1 MLPNDKVFAFISYSR
16 KDKKVANWLH
26 KRIENYIYPKE
37 LVNEDQRPPHD
48 KYIRPVFLDTKDMQI
63 EVRPFT
69 ERIKNALENAQ
80 FLILICSHNSA
91 KSPFV
96 NKEIKYFLENNDYNY
111 SRIVPLFIDEVMDDT
126 IPDAIK
132 NTTIMSRHFPIYNMA
147 LDEKS
152 EANSYCYYQ
161 IIAYLLGV
169 NFSDIYNRYEVDT
182 MKRTKQRK
190 TQVGIAIT
198 TLLLIILALGAAIYK
213 NKELINS
220 KNELIESKNEQILFE
235 KKVFPA
241 AVVHGYEENFLSP
254 VINYFKWKGD
264 PFMIY
269 IMMPT
274 SYRDLQ
280 HKDRITDINFTL
292 KQQIGIDSLTLTHLP
307 TSMRRGSRILTLTKD
322 GDGIPGIYIDFAS
335 TTTSFFKIAEYKKNH
350 PAYHNVSI
358 DDIIDEYTNEFI
370 IQTNEKLKSDS
381 AYVKFFTDKNDLINE
396 LRTTL
401 QPQGII

>member
-1 MLPNDKVFAFISYSR
+1 MNQKEHPFAFISYSR

-26 KRIENYIYPKE
+26 KRIESYIYPKE
-37 LVNEDQRPPHD
+37 LVNEDQRPPHN
-48 KYIRPVFLDTKDMQI
+48 KYVRPVFLDTKDMQI

-69 ERIKNALENAQ
+69 ERIKNALENSQ

-96 NKEIKYFLENNDYNY
+96 DQEIKYFLENNNYNY

-132 NTTIMSRHFPIYNMA
+132 STTIMARHFPIYNMA

-169 NFSDIYNRYEVDT
+169 NFSDIYNRYEVET
-182 MKRTKQRK
+182 MKKAKHRK

-198 TLLLIILALGAAIYK
+198 TLSLIILALSAAIYK
-213 NKELINS
+213 NKELI
-220 KNELIESKNEQILFE
+220 KLKNEQILFE

-241 AVVHGYEENFLSP
+241 AVVHGYEGNYLSP
-254 VINYFKWKGD
+254 VINYLKGKGD

-280 HKDRITDINFTL
+280 HKDRINDINFTL
-292 KQQIGIDSLTLTHLP
+292 KQRIGIDSLTLTHLP
-307 TSMRRGSRILTLTKD
+307 TSMKRGSRILMLTKD
-322 GDGIPGIYIDFAS
+322 GDVIPGVYIDFAS
-335 TTTSFFKIAEYKKNH
+335 TTTSFFKIAEYKKDH

-381 AYVKFFTDKNDLINE
+381 TYVKFFTDKEDLVNE

-401 QPQGII
+401 HPQGNI